1 MPDLHDRV
9 RRALLDDTAREARRH
24 GTQPIRERVPRA
36 LPAYPELQ
44 SRVRRSKE
52 RALDSLEE
60 LLDQAEARLMSHGFH
75 VYRAVDAAA
84 ARDYILSHM
93 PQSSLVIKSKSNLA
107 KEIHLPDALREAGHR
122 VIETDLGDHI
132 NQLMGRQSGHVLMPA
147 IGVTIEEIQKTFQ
160 EQFHEPDLKP
170 RPEDLV
176 ASARRHLRPLLEEAG
191 VGISGANAVTATG
204 EIVLME
210 NEGNIRAVTSLP
222 DVHFVVAAVTKV
234 VESLEDALSVVQAA
248 SLYGIGQDFGNYCTV
263 LSGPG
268 RDIGPDVHV
277 VLVDD
282 GRVKAILDEPEP
294 FYCINCGSCLNVCPV
309 YAELGEAYG
318 GERLGGIGVMQTF
331 LLNGE
336 ERALHD
342 GLDLCL
348 GCQRCVPA
356 CPVKIDTPA
365 ITNRLKARRRTI
377 PTGPLR
383 QRFLRLVHSPVDLKR
398 SRWALSAAATLG
410 IAARWHRRGRKAED
424 FIPVPTSHQP
434 LPAGR
439 VYPGAEPIRGS
450 VWIFPGCVMDAW
462 YSGVHQDTI
471 RVLNAN
477 GYTVRVPQQK
487 FCCGALDAHAGAT
500 PLGSPSWDTFSGNDP
515 IILNSAGCGAY
526 LTQHPNPLSD
536 RVEDLTAFL
545 TRVGFRAP
553 PKPVSGTPLAY
564 HNPCHLAYAQQ
575 IAEEPRQLLAM
586 AGYHLVDVPAGEA
599 CCGSAGTYN
608 LEFPELAW
616 NLARRKAADL
626 GASGAALACTAN
638 PGCLMQIRAGLESL
652 GSNIRLE
659 HIATLLAH
667 AYAGDVS

>member
-1 MPDLHDRV
+1 MSDLHNRV
-9 RRALLDDTAREARRH
+9 RRALLPQDAREARQH
-24 GTQPIRERVPRA
+24 GTQPIRERVPAA
-36 LPAYPELQ
+36 LKAYPELQ

-52 RALDSLEE
+52 RALDALPH
-60 LLDQAEARLMSHGFH
+60 LLDQAEARLLSHGFH
-75 VYRAVDAAA
+75 VYRAADGTK
-84 ARDYILSHM
+84 ARDYILAHM
-93 PQSSLVIKSKSNLA
+93 PPASLVIKSKSNLA

-147 IGVTIEEIQKTFQ
+147 IGVDIAAIHKTFQ
-160 EQFHEPDLKP
+160 DQFDEPDLGP
-170 RPEDLV
+170 APEDLV
-176 ASARRHLRPLLEEAG
+176 AAARRHLRPLLEEAR

-222 DVHFVVAAVTKV
+222 AVHFVVVAVTKV
-234 VESLEDALSVVQAA
+234 VETLEDALRVVQAA

-282 GRVKAILDEPEP
+282 GRLAAVQDEPEP

-318 GERLGGIGVMQTF
+318 GERLGGIGIMQTF

-336 ERALHD
+336 DAAVQD

-356 CPVKIDTPA
+356 CPVAIDTPA
-365 ITNRLKARRRTI
+365 VTNRLKARRRAI

-383 QRFLRLVHSPVDLKR
+383 QRFLRLVHSPAELTW
-398 SRWALSAAATLG
+398 SRWAFRAAATLG
-410 IAARWHRRGRKAED
+410 LAARWHRRGQKPED
-424 FIPVPTSHQP
+424 FIPVPTAEPP
-434 LPAGR
+434 LPPGR
-439 VYPGAEPIRGS
+439 VYAGSEPIRGS

-462 YSGVHQDTI
+462 YGGVHRDTI

-477 GYTVRVPQQK
+477 GYTVRVPEQK
-487 FCCGALDAHAGAT
+487 FCCGALDAHAGVA
-500 PLGSPSWDTFSGNDP
+500 PSGSPAWDTFSGTDP
-515 IILNSAGCGAY
+515 IIMDSAGCGAF
-526 LTQHPNPLSD
+526 LTQHTNPLSD

-545 TRVGFRAP
+545 IRVGFRAP
-553 PKPVSGTPLAY
+553 QNPVPGTPVAY
-564 HNPCHLAYAQQ
+564 HNPCHLAYAQK
-575 IAEEPRQLLAM
+575 IVEEPRKLLEM

-608 LEFPELAW
+608 LDFPELAW
-616 NLARRKAADL
+616 TLARRKAGDL
-626 GASGAALACTAN
+626 SSAGASLACTAN

-652 GSNIRLE
+652 GSSMTLE
-659 HIATLLAH
+659 HLATLLAR
-667 AYAGDVS
+667 AYAGDAS